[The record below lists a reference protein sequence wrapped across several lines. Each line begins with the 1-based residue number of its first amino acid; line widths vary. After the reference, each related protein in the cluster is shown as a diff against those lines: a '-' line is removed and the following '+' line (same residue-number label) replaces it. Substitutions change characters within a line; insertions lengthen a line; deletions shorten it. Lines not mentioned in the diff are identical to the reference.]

1 MAPTEAV
8 TPAAEHVLGVELRRL
23 RQLHAFTLKDVERA
37 TGISNAYLSQVETG
51 RIEKPSPDKLYKLAE
66 LYQVNY
72 DHLMQAA
79 GYIVKKQADQHRSL
93 AGAAMSTLQG
103 LTLEEEEALAE
114 YLTFLRARKAKLG

>member
-1 MAPTEAV
+1 MATTEAV
-8 TPAAEHVLGVELRRL
+8 TPTADNVLGVELRRL

-72 DHLMQAA
+72 DHLMQTA
-79 GYIVKKQADQHRSL
+79 GYLVKKRADQHRSL
-93 AGAAMSTLQG
+93 AGAAMSTLQN
-103 LTLEEEEALAE
+103 LTSEEEEALAE

>member
-1 MAPTEAV
+1 MATTEA
-8 TPAAEHVLGVELRRL
+8 PAAENVLGAELRRL

-51 RIEKPSPDKLYKLAE
+51 RIEKPSPDKLYTLAE

-72 DHLMQAA
+72 DQLMQAA
-79 GYIVKKQADQHRSL
+79 GYIVKKQADPHRSL
-93 AGAAMSTLQG
+93 AGAAMSTLQN
-103 LTLEEEEALAE
+103 LTPEEEEALAE

>member
-1 MAPTEAV
+1 MATTEAV
-8 TPAAEHVLGVELRRL
+8 TPAAENVLGAELRRL
-23 RQLHAFTLKDVERA
+23 RQLHAFTLKDVERT

-79 GYIVKKQADQHRSL
+79 GYIVKKQADRQRSL
-93 AGAAMSTLQG
+93 AGAAMSTLQN
-103 LTLEEEEALAE
+103 LTSEEEEALAE